1 MQLHLKNSNMKTILK
16 SAAFIVFAVVVV
28 LTFNYCGSNKSAS
41 IETKPIFNG
50 HVSGYTSGLIS
61 NSSVINIRLIDDV
74 SEEVFNSGIEK
85 NLFDFEPTI
94 EGTTKWVDRRT
105 LEFTPNELLP
115 SGVTYSAN
123 FNLGDLLEVSDDLK
137 NFEFQFQTIQ
147 QAVFFEF
154 NGLKA
159 VNENDLHW
167 QKALCKI
174 HTADY
179 VDAEILESIVDVV
192 QSSKKLALYWE
203 HSQDGLSHEFVI
215 DSIQRNESLESVDVL
230 WSSTEIGAKEDGA
243 EIISIPP
250 LGEFSVTN
258 FTIAQHPD
266 QVLTL
271 HFSDPLKKKQ
281 NIDGLIR
288 FKNSNISVRLSI
300 DGNDVNVYPRN
311 RLSGDYTII
320 VDQGLKNI
328 MGYNLQNSYEQKV
341 TFTSIKP
348 AIESLTDGVIL
359 PSTDGLV
366 YPFKAVNLKGVN
378 VKIIKIFE
386 DNIAQF
392 FQVNQFNGSREIKR
406 VGRIIFKDQVEL
418 LSEKA
423 IDYGS
428 WNTFSIDLSKFITIE
443 PGAIYK
449 VQLSFDRSQ
458 SVYPCEQEYTA
469 PDEIFQGEDPEFAQY
484 DGPNSYYWD
493 DYYDYYEDDYYYEYR
508 WEDRDNPC
516 KDSYYRVNNRSVSS
530 NIFASDLG
538 IIAKKSA
545 TNKLNVAVTDIKTTN
560 PLDAVTIDV
569 YNYQNQLI
577 QSNVTNA
584 DGLTEIDLSAK
595 PFFLVATKDNQK
607 GYLRL
612 DDGSSLSVSM
622 FDVSGNRVVKG
633 VKGFLYGERGVWRPG
648 DSLYL
653 SLILE
658 DKNDVIAENHPVV
671 FELYNPDNQLYER
684 KVKVSSENGFY
695 DFRTA
700 TESTSPTGNWL
711 AKVRVGG
718 TVISKTLK
726 IETVKPNRLKIKLD
740 FNGEFISKGNQSCE
754 IQSSWLHGAKAKDLK
769 TDVELSLKGGQ
780 TSFKEFDN
788 YSFDDPSKSFRS
800 DDRLIFEGKT
810 NSEGKVSFDPDIN
823 VGNESPGMLKANFKT
838 RVFEK
843 SGDFS
848 INNYSISY
856 SPFSSYVG
864 VKIPEGEGWN
874 GALYSNDENLVSIV
888 TVDENGNP
896 IDRKGLK
903 IEIFDVRWRWWWERS
918 YNDDLARY
926 VSNRSK
932 HLIKSDV
939 VDTKDGKL
947 IYEMSFDK
955 NYYGRKLIRITD
967 PVSGHSTGETFYLTY
982 KGWWNNSGAD
992 NPQGAEMLVFS
1003 TDKKEYNVGDKI
1015 HVELPEFNQG
1025 RALVSIESGSKVVQ
1039 TFWVDPKEN
1048 EHKFS
1053 FDATPEMAPNVFV
1066 NISLVQPHVNKENDL
1081 PIRLYGIQ
1089 SIKVQDPNTILKPII
1104 DMPDELAPEKEVVVN
1119 VSEQKGKK
1127 MTYTLAVVDDGLLDL
1142 TNFKT
1147 PNPWYHFY
1155 AKEAL
1160 GVKTWDMYKY
1170 VIGAY
1175 SGEMAG
1181 LLALGG
1187 DEFEK
1192 ENDASKVNRFKPVV
1206 IYLGPFTVE
1215 PGQTKTH
1222 KFMMPN
1228 YIGSVRTMV
1237 VAGDNGAYGSS
1248 EKTTPVKKPL
1258 MVLATLPRVVSPEDN
1273 VTLPVT
1279 VFAMDKSIKNVSVS
1293 VETNEFFS
1301 IADKSTK
1308 NLSFNEIGDQVIN
1321 FNLKVV
1327 DQIGKGK
1334 VKVTVKSGKKKAAH
1348 EIDIAVRIPNPRV
1361 EDIVEAVIEPGNSW
1375 SSNYSFIGIK
1385 GTNSGV
1391 LEVSSIPPLNL
1402 ESRLKYLIRYP
1413 HGCIEQTTSSA
1424 FPQLF
1429 LSNLLDLTDQEKSKI
1444 QNNIDQGIKR
1454 IRSFQITN
1462 GGFSYWPNNNNGAS
1476 DWGTNYAGHF
1486 LIEAKNQGYNVPDDL
1501 IKNWIKFQKQRA
1513 NTWSRYY
1520 NSGTSNEL
1528 VQSYRLYT
1536 LALAKK
1542 PALGAMNRMKEIK
1555 DLSITSKWRLAG
1567 AYLLAG
1573 KKEVAKSIVNN
1584 LGIQV
1589 EDYKFR
1595 SYTYGSKTRD
1605 EAMILEVLTLL
1616 GDYATGK
1623 SIMDNISKGLSSKY
1637 WYSTQTTA
1645 YSLMAISKYVGND
1658 VNEEMSFDVVIN
1670 GKSSSLTTK
1679 SPISQNTLSF
1689 NNDGNGNVKV
1699 TNNSKK
1705 KLFIKQQ
1712 LSGIPLHG
1720 DNSSAQSNLKMTIRY
1735 LDLQENELNPTEI
1748 EQGTDFMAEVEIY
1761 HPGLKS
1767 NYTELALT
1775 QLFPS
1780 GWEIR
1785 NTRMDV
1791 NSSTLLKDVPDYQ
1804 DFRDDR
1810 VMTYFN
1816 INRNKKKKFRVI
1828 LNASYLGEFNLP
1840 TVYCE
1845 AMYDNEINAR
1855 IGGTRVKVT
1864 QPGGELSELK

>member
-1 MQLHLKNSNMKTILK
+1 MKSFLK
-16 SAAFIVFAVVVV
+16 SIFLLSTAFFIVLFLSNCENNKTAVIQ
-28 LTFNYCGSNKSAS
+28 NKSVF
-41 IETKPIFNG
+41 KG
-50 HVSGYTSGLIS
+50 HISGYTSGLIS
-61 NSSVINIRLIDDV
+61 NSSTINIRLIDDV
-74 SEEVFNSGIEK
+74 SEEVFSTPLEK
-85 NLFDFEPTI
+85 NLFDFEPKI
-94 EGTTKWVDRRT
+94 EGTTKWIDRRT
-105 LEFTPNELLP
+105 IEFTPSDPLP
-115 SGVTYSAN
+115 SGTKYSAN
-123 FNLGDLLEVSDDLK
+123 FKLGSLIDVDDDFED
-137 NFEFQFQTIQ
+137 FEFAFQTIQ
-147 QAVFFEF
+147 QAIFFEF

-159 VNENDLHW
+159 VNEDDLNW

-174 HTADY
+174 HTADH
-179 VDAEILESIVDVV
+179 VDAEKLESIVDVL
-192 QSSKKLALYWE
+192 QSNKNLSVYWE
-203 HSQDGLSHEFVI
+203 HSSDGLFHEFVV
-215 DSIQRNESLESVDVL
+215 DSIQRKETLETVDVS
-230 WSSTEIGAKEDGA
+230 WNSVEIGAKENGI

-258 FTIAQHPD
+258 STIVQHPD
-266 QVLTL
+266 QILTL
-271 HFSDPLKKKQ
+271 HFSDPLKRKQ
-281 NIDGLIR
+281 NINGLVR
-288 FKNSNISVRLSI
+288 FKNQDVNVRLSV
-300 DGNDVNVYPRN
+300 DGNDINVYPRK
-311 RLSGDYTII
+311 RLSGEYTII

-328 MGYNLQNSYEQKV
+328 MGYNLQSSFEQKV

-348 AIESLTDGVIL
+348 AIEALSSGVIL
-359 PSTDGLV
+359 PSTDGLI

-378 VKIIKIFE
+378 VKIIKVFE

-392 FQVNQFNGSREIKR
+392 FQVNQYDGSREIKR
-406 VGRIIFKDQVEL
+406 VGRIIFKDEIEL
-418 LSEKA
+418 ISEKA
-423 IDYGS
+423 IGYGS
-428 WNTFSIDLSKFITIE
+428 WNTFSIDLSKFISSE

-458 SVYPCEQEYTA
+458 SIYPCDQKYVEPEV
-469 PDEIFQGEDPEFAQY
+469 ISQGEDSELAQY

-493 DYYDYYEDDYYYEYR
+493 EYYDYYDDYYYEYR

-516 KDSYYRVNNRSVSS
+516 KDSYYNVNRRSVSS

-538 IIAKKSA
+538 IIAKRSA
-545 TNKLNVAVTDIKTTN
+545 DNKVSVAVTDIKTTS
-560 PLDAVTIDV
+560 PLNGVTIAV

-577 QSNVTNA
+577 QENLTDG
-584 DGLTEIDLSAK
+584 DGLTELDLNAK
-595 PFFLVATKDNQK
+595 PFFLVATKGNQK

-612 DDGSSLSVSM
+612 DDGSSLSLSM
-622 FDVSGNRVVKG
+622 FDVSGNRVNKG

-653 SLILE
+653 SFILE

-684 KVKVSSENGFY
+684 RVKVSSVNGLY
-695 DFRTA
+695 DFRTS
-700 TESTSPTGNWL
+700 TEPTSPTGNWL

-718 TVISKTLK
+718 TVVSKKIK
-726 IETVKPNRLKIKLD
+726 IETVKPNRLKINLD
-740 FNGEFISKGNQSCE
+740 FNGKFISNENQSCE
-754 IQSSWLHGAKAKDLK
+754 IQSTWLHGAKAKDLK
-769 TDVELSLKGGQ
+769 TDVELSLKSGK
-780 TSFKEFDN
+780 TSFKEFDK
-788 YSFDDPSKSFRS
+788 YSFDDPSKSFQS
-800 DDRLIFEGKT
+800 NDRLIFEGKT
-810 NSEGKVSFDPDIN
+810 NLDGKAFFNSDIN
-823 VGNESPGMLKANFKT
+823 VGEQSPGMLQANFKT

-848 INNYSISY
+848 INNQTISY

-864 VKIPEGEGWN
+864 VKVPEGDGWN
-874 GALYSNDENLVSIV
+874 GALFSNDENLISIV
-888 TVDENGNP
+888 TVDENGNSV
-896 IDRKGLK
+896 DRKGLK

-926 VSNRSK
+926 VSNKSK
-932 HLIKSDV
+932 HLIKSDI
-939 VDTKDGKL
+939 VDTKNGKV
-947 IYEMSFDK
+947 IYEMRFDK

-982 KGWWNNSGAD
+982 RGWWNNSGND

-1003 TDKKEYNVGDKI
+1003 TDKKEYNVGEKI

-1039 TFWVDPKEN
+1039 TFLVNPNEN
-1048 EHKFS
+1048 NHKFS

-1066 NISLVQPHVNKENDL
+1066 NISLIQPHDNKQNDL

-1089 SIKVQDPNTILKPII
+1089 SIKVQDPNTLLKPILE
-1104 DMPDELAPEKEVVVN
+1104 MADELAPENEVELT
-1119 VSEQKGKK
+1119 VSEKNGKK
-1127 MTYTLAVVDDGLLDL
+1127 MTYTIAVVDDGLLDL

-1160 GVKTWDMYKY
+1160 GIKTWDMYKY

-1192 ENDASKVNRFKPVV
+1192 ENDVSKVNRFKPVV
-1206 IYLGPFTVE
+1206 IFLGPFTVE
-1215 PGQTKTH
+1215 AGQSNTH
-1222 KFMMPN
+1222 KYIMPN
-1228 YIGSVRTMV
+1228 YVGSVRTMI
-1237 VAGDNGAYGSS
+1237 VAENNGAYGST

-1258 MVLATLPRVVSPEDN
+1258 MVLATLPRVVSPQDY

-1279 VFAMDKSIKNVSVS
+1279 VFAMDKSVKNVSIS
-1293 VETNEFFS
+1293 VETNDFFTVE
-1301 IADKSTK
+1301 DQSTK
-1308 NLSFNEIGDQVIN
+1308 SLAFNEVGDQVIN
-1321 FNLKVV
+1321 FKLKVS

-1334 VKVTVKSGKKKAAH
+1334 VKVMVKSGKKEASH
-1348 EIDIAVRIPNPRV
+1348 EIDIAVRIPNPRI
-1361 EDIVEAVIEPGNSW
+1361 EDITEAMIEPGSSW
-1375 SSNYSFIGIK
+1375 SSNYNLVGIK

-1402 ESRLKYLIRYP
+1402 ESRLQYLIRYP
-1413 HGCIEQTTSSA
+1413 HGCIEQTTSSV

-1429 LSNLLDLTDQEKSKI
+1429 LSNLLDLTKDEKNNI
-1444 QNNIDQGIKR
+1444 QKNIDQGIRR
-1454 IRSFQITN
+1454 IKTFQLKN
-1462 GGFSYWPNNNNGAS
+1462 GGFSYWPNYS
-1476 DWGTNYAGHF
+1476 SSVSEWGTNYAGHF
-1486 LIEAKNQGYNVPDDL
+1486 LIEAKNNGYNVPDEL
-1501 IKNWIKFQKQRA
+1501 IKKWVKYQKQRA

-1520 NSGTSNEL
+1520 DSGVSSEL

-1536 LALAKK
+1536 LALADK

-1555 DLSITSKWRLAG
+1555 DLTIASKWRLAG
-1567 AYLLAG
+1567 AYVLAG
-1573 KKEVAKSIVNN
+1573 KKEVAKSIVRN
-1584 LGIQV
+1584 LGITI
-1589 EDYKFR
+1589 ENYKAS

-1623 SIMDNISKGLSSKY
+1623 SIMDNISKRLSSNS

-1645 YSLMAISKYVGND
+1645 YSLMSISKYVGND
-1658 VNEEMSFDVVIN
+1658 LNEEMFYEITVN
-1670 GKSSSLTTK
+1670 GNTSSVSTK
-1679 SPISQNTLSF
+1679 SPISQNVLSF
-1689 NNDGNGNVKV
+1689 KSNGTGTVKLV
-1699 TNNSKK
+1699 NNSKK
-1705 KLFIKQQ
+1705 KIFIKQQ
-1712 LSGIPLHG
+1712 LSGIPISG
-1720 DNSSAQSNLKMTIRY
+1720 DNSSAQSNLTMKVTY
-1735 LDLQENELNPTEI
+1735 LDLKENIISVREI
-1748 EQGTDFMAEVEIY
+1748 EQGTDFIAEVEIY

-1767 NYTELALT
+1767 NYTNLALT
-1775 QLFPS
+1775 QIFPS

-1791 NSSTLLKDVPDYQ
+1791 NASTLLKDKPDYQ

-1816 INRNKKKKFRVI
+1816 ISKNKKKKFRVI

-1845 AMYDNEINAR
+1845 AMYENEINAR
-1855 IGGTRVKVT
+1855 VGGYRVKVV
-1864 QPGGELSELK
+1864 QPGGELTVLK